1 MNYSQLF
8 LYFGFIWGI
17 IAFCLLVFAWRS
29 AVKGNT
35 RRHRLLM
42 MVLTV
47 AAWLFI
53 AAYLLRYRYPESI
66 PDVPPELIPWL
77 AFHGTVA
84 LIPLFGA
91 SILVWA
97 RLTGDRVPENPR
109 HLNRYHRIYGRVI
122 IMLWCFTHIGGIAN
136 FWLI

>member
-8 LYFGFIWGI
+8 SYFGFTWGI
-17 IAFCLLVFAWRS
+17 IAFCLLIFAWRS

-42 MVLTV
+42 IVLTGG
-47 AAWLFI
+47 AWLFI

-91 SILVWA
+91 SSLVWA
-97 RLTGDRVPENPR
+97 RLTGDRVPEKSR

-122 IMLWCFTHIGGIAN
+122 IILWCFTHIGGIAN